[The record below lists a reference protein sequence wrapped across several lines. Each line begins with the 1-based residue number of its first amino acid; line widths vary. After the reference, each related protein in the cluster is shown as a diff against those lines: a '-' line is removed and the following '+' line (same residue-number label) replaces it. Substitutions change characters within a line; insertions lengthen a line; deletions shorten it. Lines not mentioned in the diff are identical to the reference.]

1 MKLVLRFDGPPA
13 ALGDLRASHDWEVL
27 AQDGCFWARA
37 ADTPTNRTRAAEL
50 PADAR
55 FVAHED
61 GLLIPN
67 GATLP
72 VGEMPAGEWQSAK
85 ELVEIC
91 RAAAQL
97 AGVANSAIPIELHP
111 SDKAEVATSLLL
123 DWGVFEGWARE
134 APDTRLSR
142 LRIAVSAGGKTMVRG
157 TPLPPTPGHGFY
169 WRSAIAIPCGY
180 DLAPHLWPELVQ
192 QSLSLRPGD
201 TAMIHIDGQ
210 IDVITEDH
218 WCEAS
223 RSSVEL
229 TARAERGKEPR

>member
-1 MKLVLRFDGPPA
+1 MTLILRFDDSPA
-13 ALGDLRASHDWEVL
+13 ALGHLRASHEWEVL
-27 AQDGCFWARA
+27 AQDGGFWARA
-37 ADTPTNRTRAAEL
+37 ADTPANRTRAAEL

-72 VGEMPAGEWQSAK
+72 VGETPAGEWQSAK
-85 ELVEIC
+85 ELVEIS

-97 AGVANSAIPIELHP
+97 AGVANAAIPIELHP
-111 SDKAEVATSLLL
+111 SNKAEVATSLLL
-123 DWGVFEGWARE
+123 DWSVFERWARE
-134 APDTRLSR
+134 APAARLSR
-142 LRIAVSAGGKTMVRG
+142 LSIAVSAGGKAMVRG

-169 WRSAIAIPCGY
+169 WRNAIAIPCGY

-201 TAMIHIDGQ
+201 TAMIHIDGR

-218 WCEAS
+218 WCEVS
-223 RSSVEL
+223 RTSVEL
-229 TARAERGKEPR
+229 TSRAERRREPR